1 VFTGIIETIGTV
13 RDLRRRGGRSVTV
26 GIVPDTENFAVEPG
40 GSVAC
45 DGVCLTVES
54 VRDTIIYFTAVAETL
69 DRSTIGSV
77 QSGGRVNLERALAL
91 CDRLDGH
98 FVLGHVDAVGTI
110 ETDRR
115 DGDSTVRTIR
125 APQELAPFLAE
136 KGSVAVDGISL
147 TIVAARPDTFSVSLI
162 PFTFEKTTM
171 ALKRPG
177 GRVNIECD
185 VIARYL
191 AQIVSGNAKLSLGK
205 PEDLPRDKSYGL
217 SSGTP
222 KDVSSDVSLFDKM
235 ERSGF

>member
-1 VFTGIIETIGTV
+1 MFTGIIETVGTV
-13 RDLRRRGGRSVTV
+13 RDMRRGDRSVTI
-26 GIVPDTENFAVEPG
+26 GIAPDAKEFAVETG

-54 VRDTIIYFTAVAETL
+54 VRDSIVYFTAVAETL
-69 DRSTIGSV
+69 DRTTIGLL
-77 QSGGRVNLERALAL
+77 QAGGRVNLERALAL

-110 ETDRR
+110 VSDRH

-125 APQELAPFLAE
+125 VPRETAPYLAE

-147 TIVAARPDTFSVSLI
+147 TVVAAGADTFGVSLI
-162 PFTFEKTTM
+162 PFTLERTTM
-171 ALKRPG
+171 ALKRAG

-185 VIARYL
+185 IIARYL
-191 AQIVSGNAKLSLGK
+191 ARLMSQGQTFDAVK
-205 PEDLPRDKSYGL
+205 DKS
-217 SSGTP
+217 SSTP
-222 KDVSSDVSLFDKM
+222 KDVSSGSSLFDTM

>member
-1 VFTGIIETIGTV
+1 MFTGIIETVGTV
-13 RDLRRRGGRSVTV
+13 RAIRRGNRSVTI
-26 GIVPDTENFAVEPG
+26 GIAPDAKDFAVETG

-54 VRDTIIYFTAVAETL
+54 VLDNVIYFTAVAETL
-69 DRSTIGSV
+69 DRTTIGLL
-77 QSGGRVNLERALAL
+77 QDGGRVNLERALAL

-110 ETDRR
+110 VSDRR

-125 APQELAPFLAE
+125 VPREIAPFLAE

-147 TIVAARPDTFSVSLI
+147 TITAAGPDTFGVSLI
-162 PFTFEKTTM
+162 PFTFDNTTM
-171 ALKRPG
+171 VLKRAG

-191 AQIVSGNAKLSLGK
+191 ARLK
-205 PEDLPRDKSYGL
+205 PKDL
-217 SSGTP
+217 SSG
-222 KDVSSDVSLFDKM
+222 VSAGLSHDTKNDISGSSLFDTM

>member
-1 VFTGIIETIGTV
+1 MFTGIIETVGTV
-13 RDLRRRGGRSVTV
+13 RDMRRGDRSVTI
-26 GIVPDTENFAVEPG
+26 GIAPDAKEFAVETG

-54 VRDTIIYFTAVAETL
+54 VRDSIVYCTAVAETL
-69 DRSTIGSV
+69 DRATIGLL
-77 QSGGRVNLERALAL
+77 QAGGRVNLERALAL

-110 ETDRR
+110 VSDRR
-115 DGDSTVRTIR
+115 EGDSTVLTIR
-125 APQELAPFLAE
+125 APREIAPYLAE

-147 TIVAARPDTFSVSLI
+147 TVVAAGADTFGVSLI
-162 PFTFEKTTM
+162 PFTLERTTM
-171 ALKRPG
+171 ALKRAG

-191 AQIVSGNAKLSLGK
+191 ARLTSS
-205 PEDLPRDKSYGL
+205 GL
-217 SSGTP
+217 SGGQALDGVKNRPNDS
-222 KDVSSDVSLFDKM
+222 SLFDTM

>member
-13 RDLRRRGGRSVTV
+13 REVRRSGDRSLTIGVA
-26 GIVPDTENFAVEPG
+26 PDAKDFAVETG

-54 VRDTIIYFTAVAETL
+54 VRDNVIYFMAVAETL
-69 DRSTIGSV
+69 DRSTIASIRA
-77 QSGGRVNLERALAL
+77 GGRVNLERALAL

-110 ETDRR
+110 VSDRR
-115 DGDSTVRTIR
+115 DGDGTVRTIR
-125 APQELAPFLAE
+125 VPREIAPFLAE

-147 TIVAARPDTFSVSLI
+147 TIMAAGPDTFGVSLI
-162 PFTFEKTTM
+162 PFTFERTTM
-171 ALKRPG
+171 AIKRAG
-177 GRVNIECD
+177 EQVNIECD

-191 AQIVSGNAKLSLGK
+191 ARLMSLGK
-205 PEDLPRDKSYGL
+205 PAALPRDASFGA
-217 SSGTP
+217 SSGA
-222 KDVSSDVSLFDKM
+222 SLFDTM